1 MVFLPFLFRIYNMLK
16 TLVKVSGI
24 ENLSDARYCAG
35 MGVEFLGFPLAQVP
49 FEKFQEIRNWITGV
63 EIIGELSGPTTQE
76 TIDLILQYKPD
87 RIEVDSKANLIELK
101 KMELPIILRVNL
113 DSDNLP
119 ALFAAAAP
127 FVTHFLLIGEDKDSL
142 IGAESQ
148 VEIWAAQYSMILGL
162 DFPEEDL
169 EEWVSQT
176 SIKGI
181 GLTAGKEDRPGFR
194 DFTDLMTILEKLE
207 ID

>member
-1 MVFLPFLFRIYNMLK
+1 MLK

-35 MGVEFLGFPLAQVP
+35 MGVEFLGFPLAQLP
-49 FEKFQEIRNWITGV
+49 FEKFQEIRQWISGV
-63 EIIGELSGPTTQE
+63 EIVGELIGPTTSE
-76 TIDLILQYKPD
+76 TMNLIHQYKPD

-101 KMELPIILRVNL
+101 KLELPIILRVNL

-119 ALFAAAAP
+119 ALFASAAP
-127 FVTHFLLIGEDKDSL
+127 FVSHFLLMGDSKESL
-142 IGAESQ
+142 VGAESQ
-148 VEIWAAQYSMILGL
+148 VEIWAAQYPMILGL
-162 DFPEEDL
+162 DIPDDDL
-169 EEWVSQT
+169 EEWVSQS

-181 GLTAGKEDRPGFR
+181 GLVSGKEDRTGFR